1 MKPKIVL
8 YELNEVPKRLINYYV
23 KNYPNSAFAR
33 IISEGMIVET
43 FTNDNGELHPWS
55 TWPTVHR
62 GVDNR
67 THNIRYLN
75 QDLEY
80 SSKYKP
86 IWEILVENNISVGV
100 FGSLQ
105 SFPPK
110 ENYNYKFYLP
120 DTFSPSPDAY
130 PSYLSLFQKFN
141 LALAGEN
148 KAISRGI
155 SKKQIKEFL
164 LLTIKGIINISFK
177 SNYSYCK
184 RTI

>member
-1 MKPKIVL
+1 MKPKIIL

-23 KNYPNSAFAR
+23 KNFPNSAFAR

-43 FTNDNGELHPWS
+43 FQYNGELHPWS

-67 THNIRYLN
+67 IHNIRYLN

-100 FGSLQ
+100 FGSYNHFL
-105 SFPPK
+105 K
-110 ENYNYKFYLP
+110 EN
-120 DTFSPSPDAY
+120 
-130 PSYLSLFQKFN
+130 
-141 LALAGEN
+141 
-148 KAISRGI
+148 
-155 SKKQIKEFL
+155 
-164 LLTIKGIINISFK
+164 LTINLFA
-177 SNYSYCK
+177 
-184 RTI
+184 